1 MRILSLLLVLVM
13 SSSVVLADNF
23 FESNSPFPTQNYSP
37 KLNNIYETEPAVM
50 QQEEKA
56 AKKSGWWRWGKDDET
71 PEVKAPAANEGVIK
85 DTGFVIIPSNK

>member
-1 MRILSLLLVLVM
+1 M

-50 QQEEKA
+50 QQEERA
-56 AKKSGWWRWGKDDET
+56 AKKSGWWKKTKNNET
-71 PEVKAPAANEGVIK
+71 PEIQTPEPNEGIIK
-85 DTGFVIIPSNK
+85 DTGFVVFPSKK